1 MTETVPDPIA
11 QAITAL
17 TDAARQRRVIGAG
30 TPSEHTEPNDF
41 AGIACHVLTA
51 VAANIGSVDELLAGR
66 SGSWEADLIRQV
78 VEGTAGTDDRDLLAW
93 RTEPV
98 RLALDVEA
106 VFEDFGLYQL
116 YDDAAE
122 ELGRRVDAAADAL
135 WEAVATAEERDRLAA
150 LQADMPELGGPEWD
164 SDRDRVTAMYEEA
177 AEIIKAVEAR
187 AAESFHPSEAA
198 LAKARRVAEAVEARW
213 EQDQADYAEAY
224 KETVGRLLAERGLS
238 VGVEVAVN
246 QALDVPEWDELA
258 DELEEAA
265 RSATPLPMSGTA
277 PDWSDGTPADAL
289 RRAGLTYLGLAD
301 DQ

>member
-17 TDAARQRRVIGAG
+17 TDAARRRRVVGAG
-30 TPSEHTEPNDF
+30 TPSEHTEPDDF

-66 SGSWEADLIRQV
+66 PGSWEAALIRQV

-116 YDDAAE
+116 YEDAAE

-150 LQADMPELGGPEWD
+150 LQADMPQLGGPEWD
-164 SDRDRVTAMYEEA
+164 SDPDRVTAMYEEA
-177 AEIIKAVEAR
+177 GKIIKAVEER
-187 AAESFHPSEAA
+187 AAESAHPLAA
-198 LAKARRVAEAVEARW
+198 TLIEARRAADAVEARW

-224 KETVGRLLAERGLS
+224 KETVGRLLAERGVS
-238 VGVEVAVN
+238 VVVEVSVN
-246 QALDVPEWDELA
+246 QVLDVPEWDELA
-258 DELEEAA
+258 DELENTA
-265 RSATPLPMSGTA
+265 RSATPLPMTGTA
-277 PDWSDGTPADAL
+277 PTGAAARRPTRYAAPA
-289 RRAGLTYLGLAD
+289 
-301 DQ
+301 

>member
-17 TDAARQRRVIGAG
+17 TDAARQRRVVGAG
-30 TPSEHTEPNDF
+30 TSSEHTEPDDF
-41 AGIACHVLTA
+41 AEIACHVLTA

-66 SGSWEADLIRQV
+66 SGSWEAALIRQV

-116 YDDAAE
+116 YEDAAD
-122 ELGRRVDAAADAL
+122 ELNRRVDAAADAL

-150 LQADMPELGGPEWD
+150 LQADIPQLGGPEWD

-177 AEIIKAVEAR
+177 GKIIKAVEER
-187 AAESFHPSEAA
+187 GAEGRHPLAAA
-198 LAKARRVAEAVEARW
+198 LAKARSAAEAVEALW
-213 EQDQADYAEAY
+213 EQDQAAYAEAY
-224 KETVGRLLAERGLS
+224 KETARRLLAERGLS

-258 DELEEAA
+258 DELENTA
-265 RSATPLPMSGTA
+265 RSVTLLPMSGTA
-277 PDWSDGTPADAL
+277 PDWTDGTPADAL
-289 RRAGLTYLGLAD
+289 RRAGLTYLDRAD

>member
-11 QAITAL
+11 EAITAL
-17 TDAARQRRVIGAG
+17 TDAARRRRVVGAG
-30 TPSEHTEPNDF
+30 TPSEHTEPDDF

-66 SGSWEADLIRQV
+66 SGSWEAALIRQV

-116 YDDAAE
+116 YEDAAE
-122 ELGRRVDAAADAL
+122 QLGRRVDAAADAL

-177 AEIIKAVEAR
+177 ALIRQAVEER

-213 EQDQADYAEAY
+213 EQDQADYAESY

-246 QALDVPEWDELA
+246 QSLDVPEWDELA
-258 DELEEAA
+258 DELESAA
-265 RSATPLPMSGTA
+265 RSATPLPMSGTV
-277 PDWSDGTPADAL
+277 PDWSGGTPADAL
-289 RRAGLTYLGLAD
+289 RRAGLTYLDRAD

>member
-17 TDAARQRRVIGAG
+17 TDAARRRRVVGAG
-30 TPSEHTEPNDF
+30 TPSEHTEPDDF

-66 SGSWEADLIRQV
+66 PGSWEAALIRQV

-116 YDDAAE
+116 YEDAAE

-150 LQADMPELGGPEWD
+150 LQADMPQLGGPEWD
-164 SDRDRVTAMYEEA
+164 SDPDRVTAMYEEA
-177 AEIIKAVEAR
+177 GKIIKAVEER
-187 AAESFHPSEAA
+187 AAESAHPLAAA
-198 LAKARRVAEAVEARW
+198 LIEARSAADAVEARW

-224 KETVGRLLAERGLS
+224 KETVGRLLAERGVS
-238 VGVEVAVN
+238 VGVEVSVN

-258 DELEEAA
+258 DELESAA
-265 RSATPLPMSGTA
+265 RSATPLPMTGTA
-277 PDWSDGTPADAL
+277 PDWSGGTPADAL
-289 RRAGLTYLGLAD
+289 RRAGLTYLDRAD